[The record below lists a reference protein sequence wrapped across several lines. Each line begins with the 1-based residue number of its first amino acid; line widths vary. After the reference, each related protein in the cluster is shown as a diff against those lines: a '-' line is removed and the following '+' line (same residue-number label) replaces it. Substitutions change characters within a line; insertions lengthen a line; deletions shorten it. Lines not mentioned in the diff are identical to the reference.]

1 MLLLIMFKNI
11 EKINLKIT
19 QKYFNIMNLNNLSFK
34 LKCCENIILK
44 DNFLKLSADDF
55 VVL

>member
-19 QKYFNIMNLNNLSFK
+19 QKYFNIMNLNNLLFK
-34 LKCCENIILK
+34 LKCCEK
-44 DNFLKLSADDF
+44 YNFK
-55 VVL
+55 

>member
-44 DNFLKLSADDF
+44 DSFKKLSADDF

>member
-19 QKYFNIMNLNNLSFK
+19 QKNLNMMNLNNL
-34 LKCCENIILK
+34 
-44 DNFLKLSADDF
+44 
-55 VVL
+55 